1 MWDILQSPVT
11 PLACLDHRE
20 SQGVEDVQ
28 MRVFEK
34 SAQFPQAHSSKKLH
48 EVLLVPDN
56 TNMHFSGPSGSP
68 CWHVISYVAPVR
80 DRASPGCETAKYRCV
95 SRRLNRILH
104 LQSRTYNSRE
114 GLGKGRTLSSISAS
128 ASPTTVLRPQETW
141 PLSRLL
147 PAQLRLSSFSTIL
160 FLTKGDQQPGRND
173 F

>member
-80 DRASPGCETAKYRCV
+80 DQASPGCETAKYRCV

-114 GLGKGRTLSSISAS
+114 GLGKGRTLSSISGS
-128 ASPTTVLRPQETW
+128 ASPTTVLRPQELGLCQGCCL
-141 PLSRLL
+141 LSY
-147 PAQLRLSSFSTIL
+147 ASHL
-160 FLTKGDQQPGRND
+160 FRQYSA
-173 F
+173 